1 MWSWNYIRLP
11 VVSGHPEE
19 RRDPILGVYPWF
31 WACFSTVWVVFN
43 LGARGDSPE
52 GWQHKSRRRHFLL
65 TPIRRKLQI
74 DFYVLIHSH
83 WGIRVKDR
91 VHALGYVSGNLE
103 KLAPV
108 F

>member
-74 DFYVLIHSH
+74 DFYVASRLRATDQRI
-83 WGIRVKDR
+83 
-91 VHALGYVSGNLE
+91 ALGRRLQRIE
-103 KLAPV
+103 
-108 F
+108 